1 MIFFLQC
8 ILGLLTGLLIV
19 KVLYKTPAWL
29 HSSRLNL
36 ILIIAIVI
44 VVILL
49 ICIRITIMIIR
60 AQLVM
65 ASLFLITSSLA
76 AFSLLL
82 WAGFDPNW

>member
-8 ILGLLTGLLIV
+8 ILGLLTGLFIV
-19 KVLYKTPAWL
+19 KVLYKTPTWL
-29 HSSRLNL
+29 HSSRLNH

-49 ICIRITIMIIR
+49 ICITIMIIR

>member
-19 KVLYKTPAWL
+19 KVLYKTPTWL
-29 HSSRLNL
+29 HSSRLNH
-36 ILIIAIVI
+36 IFIIAILI
-44 VVILL
+44 VAILL
-49 ICIRITIMIIR
+49 ICITIMIIR

-76 AFSLLL
+76 TFSLLL

>member
-19 KVLYKTPAWL
+19 KVLYKTPTWL

-49 ICIRITIMIIR
+49 ICITIMIIR

-76 AFSLLL
+76 TFSLLL

>member
-49 ICIRITIMIIR
+49 IRITIMIIR

>member
-29 HSSRLNL
+29 HSSRLNHF
-36 ILIIAIVI
+36 LIIAIVI

-49 ICIRITIMIIR
+49 ICITIMIIR

>member
-19 KVLYKTPAWL
+19 KVLYKTPTWL
-29 HSSRLNL
+29 YSSRLNL

-49 ICIRITIMIIR
+49 IRITIMIIR

-76 AFSLLL
+76 AFSLIL

>member
-19 KVLYKTPAWL
+19 KVLYKTPTWL
-29 HSSRLNL
+29 YSSRLNL

-49 ICIRITIMIIR
+49 IRITIMIIR

>member
-29 HSSRLNL
+29 HSSRLNH

-49 ICIRITIMIIR
+49 ICITIMIIR